1 MSDGLPAPDG
11 PPAPGSPPAPDGPPA
26 PGSRPAPHSPPVPEG
41 PPAPDGPPA
50 PGAVGAAA
58 VGAAAVGGHG
68 GAGPIASTDDG
79 AAGHSRDLDQRG
91 ADAETIEGDGGWSRV
106 HPVTPLLRSWQLFLV
121 GFFIFSQDVGESL
134 IFGGD
139 GGFSTLLT
147 ENRLIGTAVTAGLI
161 ALIIGGAWLSWY
173 RTRYRVTSSAL
184 EFERGVV
191 FRHQRRAPLDR
202 LQAVDLT
209 EPLLARMVGL
219 AKVTLEVAGGS
230 GSSVDIAYLTKAD
243 CLRLRDHLLSV
254 ASGVASDDASTPP
267 QIGQAPEH
275 LSVEV
280 PLGRLLA
287 STLLSVALPAVGL
300 MIAAVVV
307 FVVTDEIGSLLPIAF
322 IVIATITG
330 AWTAF
335 ARWFEFRVASA
346 ADGVRIRRGLFEQR
360 TQTVPPGR
368 VQAVRLSQPL
378 MWRLL
383 GWWQVDVNVAGY
395 GSGSGDRSDTDTV
408 LLPVGTRS
416 EALAVLAFVI
426 DDVALDDDALT
437 GRGGRGG
444 FVAAPTGARWVDP
457 IAWRRHGFRVDPSV
471 LVLRGGRLRRRVDV
485 VPHART
491 QSSAVHRGPL
501 QRRLGLATFEL
512 HSTPGPIRPRVEH
525 LRQEVVVGLLEDQA
539 VRARAARATATD
551 EWLAPAGTGA
561 ADVDG

>member
-1 MSDGLPAPDG
+1 VSDGLPAPDG
-11 PPAPGSPPAPDGPPA
+11 PPTPDRPPAPDGPPT
-26 PGSRPAPHSPPVPEG
+26 PGN
-41 PPAPDGPPA
+41 
-50 PGAVGAAA
+50 VGAAA
-58 VGAAAVGGHG
+58 SSGH
-68 GAGPIASTDDG
+68 DDG
-79 AAGHSRDLDQRG
+79 WA
-91 ADAETIEGDGGWSRV
+91 RV
-106 HPVTPLLRSWQLFLV
+106 HPITPLLRSWQIFLV
-121 GFFIFSQDVGESL
+121 GLFFVGQDFGESL

-147 ENRLIGTAVTAGLI
+147 ENRLVGTAATVGLVV
-161 ALIIGGAWLSWY
+161 LIIGGAWLSWH
-173 RTRYRVTSSAL
+173 RTRYRVTASAL
-184 EFERGVV
+184 EFEQGIV

-209 EPLLARMVGL
+209 EPLLARLVGL

-243 CLRLRDHLLSV
+243 CLRLRDQLLSV
-254 ASGVASDDASTPP
+254 ASGVTSDGASSPP
-267 QIGQAPEH
+267 QIGQAPERVA
-275 LSVEV
+275 LEV

-287 STLLSVALPAVGL
+287 SILLPIALPALGL
-300 MIAAVVV
+300 VIAAVVV
-307 FVVTDEIGSLLPIAF
+307 FVATDEIGALLPFAF
-322 IVIATITG
+322 FVLAIG
-330 AWTAF
+330 AGVWSAF

-346 ADGVRIRRGLFEQR
+346 ADGVRIRRGLLEQR

-378 MWRLL
+378 TWRPL

-395 GSGSGDRSDTDTV
+395 GIGRGDRSDTDTV
-408 LLPVGTRS
+408 LLPVGTSS

-426 DDVALDDDALT
+426 DDVALDDAALS
-437 GRGGRGG
+437 GRGEQGG

-512 HSTPGPIRPRVEH
+512 HSTPGPVKPRVEH
-525 LRQEVVVGLLEDQA
+525 LRQEVVVGLIEEQA
-539 VRARAARATATD
+539 VRARAARATAVD
-551 EWLAPAGTGA
+551 QWLAIPAGAALPVGA
-561 ADVDG
+561 DSPGQETDARPPAPGRIPETDDTLS

>member
-1 MSDGLPAPDG
+1 MSGGLPAPDE
-11 PPAPGSPPAPDGPPA
+11 PTTPENPADAGAPAVDGP
-26 PGSRPAPHSPPVPEG
+26 S
-41 PPAPDGPPA
+41 
-50 PGAVGAAA
+50 
-58 VGAAAVGGHG
+58 
-68 GAGPIASTDDG
+68 
-79 AAGHSRDLDQRG
+79 G
-91 ADAETIEGDGGWSRV
+91 ADAIDHSEGWSRV

-121 GFFIFSQDVGESL
+121 GFFVFSQDVGESL

-147 ENRLIGTAVTAGLI
+147 ENRLVGTAVTVGLI
-161 ALIIGGAWLSWY
+161 ALIIGGAWLSWR
-173 RTRYRVTSSAL
+173 RTRYRVTASAL
-184 EFERGVV
+184 EFEQGVV

-209 EPLLARMVGL
+209 EPLLARLVGL

-230 GSSVDIAYLTKAD
+230 DSSVDIAYLSRSD
-243 CLRLRDHLLSV
+243 CLRLRDRLLSV
-254 ASGVASDDASTPP
+254 ASGVTSDDQSPPP

-275 LSVEV
+275 HAVEV

-287 STLLSVALPAVGL
+287 SAVMSIALPAVGL
-300 MIAAVVV
+300 VIAAVVV
-307 FVVTDEIGSLLPIAF
+307 FVVTDEVRSLLPIVF
-322 IVIATITG
+322 VVIIVVTG
-330 AWTAF
+330 AWSTF

-378 MWRLL
+378 MWRPL

-395 GSGSGDRSDTDTV
+395 GAGRGERSALDTV
-408 LLPVGTRS
+408 LLPVGTTT

-426 DDVALDDDALT
+426 DDVSIDDDALV
-437 GRGGRGG
+437 GRGGQGG
-444 FVAAPTGARWVDP
+444 FVAAPSGARWVDP

-471 LVLRGGRLRRRVDV
+471 LVLRGGRLRRRLDV

-491 QSSAVHRGPL
+491 QSSELWQGPL

-512 HSTPGPIRPRVEH
+512 HSTPGPVRPRVEH
-525 LRQEVVVGLLEDQA
+525 LRTEVVVGLLEEQA
-539 VRARAARATATD
+539 TRARAARAIAVDQWLAVPVDAGLPVGDDTPDPATD
-551 EWLAPAGTGA
+551 APSPEPERIPET
-561 ADVDG
+561 DDTLN